1 MAQITKLPRLD
12 HANGLQSEPARAR
25 KKQIQVSKLLSP
37 EALKHETHN
46 SISVTKRRPDRNPY
60 PELRSCLPPLWAVP
74 QPKRPGLCVPGFGPP
89 LRLNLRKLLK
99 AQSSADEASGP
110 KLNAWGFPLNHTTY
124 TFSTYPWS
132 QLLAQHATIDRTQQL
147 FTSVCRRASRWVTH
161 CTIVRRAKPT
171 ADNRQSCSVFQ

>member
-1 MAQITKLPRLD
+1 MQTACNQNQPVR
-12 HANGLQSEPARAR
+12 E

-46 SISVTKRRPDRNPY
+46 SISVTKRRPERNPY

-110 KLNAWGFPLNHTTY
+110 KLNAWGFPLNIQRTLSQPTLGASYLPNMQQSIAHSS
-124 TFSTYPWS
+124 FS
-132 QLLAQHATIDRTQQL
+132 LR
-147 FTSVCRRASRWVTH
+147 SVGELR
-161 CTIVRRAKPT
+161 
-171 ADNRQSCSVFQ
+171 DG